1 MSIGSRIKD
10 LREEKGLSRPE
21 LAKLLNVTVGSIS
34 NYENDVSSPKEPILF
49 KIIETLGCDANYLF
63 QDVVKITSRENDV
76 TLSEYEHIKN
86 FRSLDSMGKEH
97 VLTVLGWELDRVS
110 ALNNSKETPENLY
123 TLEFPT
129 VDSEYSPRILNYY
142 QRLASAGTGQIV
154 FDDVPVDLI
163 EIPDIPKYDKVKYA
177 IGVNGDSMEPLYY
190 DGDILLIEP
199 MQDIRVDDIGL
210 FIVDGEALVKKRG
223 KKSLISLNKK
233 KHYPEIPITEET
245 RCLGRVVDK
254 ISTSNSSL
262 DKQNELF
269 KQFKALET
277 QNAAYAELN
286 AEDISALERGRDLL
300 WAQALGIDKNSGV
313 KESTDKSKT
322 VSHPDISAL
331 DPKDLA
337 ALERGKIKMFKPE
350 KNA

>member
-1 MSIGSRIKD
+1 MIGVTGSAITNYEKETSHPKESIMY
-10 LREEKGLSRPE
+10 
-21 LAKLLNVTVGSIS
+21 KLFEALNV
-34 NYENDVSSPKEPILF
+34 
-49 KIIETLGCDANYLF
+49 DANYLF
-63 QDVVKITSRENDV
+63 QDVVNIPKKVNDV
-76 TLSEYEHIKN
+76 TLSEFEHIKKY
-86 FRSLDSMGKEH
+86 RILDSHGRDLVDM
-97 VLTVLGWELDRVS
+97 VL
-110 ALNNSKETPENLY
+110 NKETERMETLEKESQKDSKP
-123 TLEFPT
+123 LEFPT
-129 VDSEYSPRILNYY
+129 LDSEQPTRTLNYY

-163 EIPDIPKYDKVKYA
+163 EIPDIPEYNRVKYA

-190 DGDILLIEP
+190 DGDILLVEP
-199 MQDIRVDDIGL
+199 MPDVRVDDIGI
-210 FIVDGEALVKKRG
+210 FIVDGESLVKKRG

-233 KHYPEIPITEET
+233 KNYPEIPFTEET

-254 ISTSNSSL
+254 ISTPDSAYS
-262 DKQNELF
+262 K
-269 KQFKALET
+269 LE
-277 QNAAYAELN
+277 

>member
-1 MSIGSRIKD
+1 MGIGKRIKEA
-10 LREEKGLSRPE
+10 RENLGLTQTELGELIGVTGSAITNYEKETSHPKE
-21 LAKLLNVTVGSIS
+21 SIMYKLFEALNV
-34 NYENDVSSPKEPILF
+34 
-49 KIIETLGCDANYLF
+49 DANYLF
-63 QDVVKITSRENDV
+63 QDVVNIPKKVNDV
-76 TLSEYEHIKN
+76 TLSEFEHIKKY
-86 FRSLDSMGKEH
+86 RILDSHGRDLVDM
-97 VLTVLGWELDRVS
+97 VL
-110 ALNNSKETPENLY
+110 NKETERMETLEKESQKDSKP
-123 TLEFPT
+123 LEFPT
-129 VDSEYSPRILNYY
+129 LDSEQPTRTLNYY

-163 EIPDIPKYDKVKYA
+163 EIPDIPEYNRVKYA

-190 DGDILLIEP
+190 DGDILLVEP
-199 MQDIRVDDIGL
+199 MPDVRVDDIGI
-210 FIVDGEALVKKRG
+210 FIVDGESLVKKRG

-233 KHYPEIPITEET
+233 KNYPEIPFTEET

-254 ISTSNSSL
+254 ISTPDSAYS
-262 DKQNELF
+262 K
-269 KQFKALET
+269 LE
-277 QNAAYAELN
+277 

>member
-1 MSIGSRIKD
+1 LGIGKRIKEA
-10 LREEKGLSRPE
+10 RENLGLTQTELGELIGVTGSAITNYEKETSHPKE
-21 LAKLLNVTVGSIS
+21 SIMYKLFEALNV
-34 NYENDVSSPKEPILF
+34 
-49 KIIETLGCDANYLF
+49 DANYLF
-63 QDVVKITSRENDV
+63 QDVVNIPKKVNDV
-76 TLSEYEHIKN
+76 TLSEFEHIKKY
-86 FRSLDSMGKEH
+86 RILDSHGRDLVDM
-97 VLTVLGWELDRVS
+97 VL
-110 ALNNSKETPENLY
+110 NKETERMETLEKESQKDSKP
-123 TLEFPT
+123 LEFPT
-129 VDSEYSPRILNYY
+129 LDSEQPTRTLNYY

-163 EIPDIPKYDKVKYA
+163 EIPDIPEYNRVKYA

-190 DGDILLIEP
+190 DGDILLVEP
-199 MQDIRVDDIGL
+199 MPDVRVDDIGI
-210 FIVDGEALVKKRG
+210 FIVDGESLVKKRG

-233 KHYPEIPITEET
+233 KNYPEIPFTEET

-254 ISTSNSSL
+254 ISTPDSAYS
-262 DKQNELF
+262 K
-269 KQFKALET
+269 LE
-277 QNAAYAELN
+277 

>member
-1 MSIGSRIKD
+1 MKNIEIYKILKKVMEDRDLSVANIAKICDLPDSTVRGIIKRKQNTVALD
-10 LREEKGLSRPE
+10 VAFKLADGLNVSLEYLNGLATENQKNATTPSENDYLEKFQFIEKHSPEGAKTLQYILERE
-21 LAKLLNVTVGSIS
+21 LAIAKHLVELKKKTYKDSYILELPT
-34 NYENDVSSPKEPILF
+34 ENAD
-49 KIIETLGCDANYLF
+49 
-63 QDVVKITSRENDV
+63 Q
-76 TLSEYEHIKN
+76 
-86 FRSLDSMGKEH
+86 
-97 VLTVLGWELDRVS
+97 
-110 ALNNSKETPENLY
+110 
-123 TLEFPT
+123 PT
-129 VDSEYSPRILNYY
+129 RTLNYY

-163 EIPDIPKYDKVKYA
+163 EIPDIPEYNRVKYA

-190 DGDILLIEP
+190 DGDILLVEP
-199 MQDIRVDDIGL
+199 MLDVRIDDIGI
-210 FIVDGEALVKKRG
+210 FIVDGESLVKKRG

-233 KHYPEIPITEET
+233 KNYPEIPFTEET

-254 ISTSNSSL
+254 ISTPDSAYT
-262 DKQNELF
+262 K
-269 KQFKALET
+269 LE
-277 QNAAYAELN
+277 

-300 WAQALGIDKNSGV
+300 WAQALGIDKKESKNSGA